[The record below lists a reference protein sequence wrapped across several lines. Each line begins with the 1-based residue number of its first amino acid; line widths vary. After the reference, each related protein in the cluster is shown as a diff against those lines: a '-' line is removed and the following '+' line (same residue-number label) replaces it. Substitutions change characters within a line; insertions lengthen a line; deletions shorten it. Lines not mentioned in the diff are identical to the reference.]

1 MEVEILS
8 RGIINEQYLDDI
20 AVAINAKL
28 GSSSTMTPSEMASK
42 ISSIPTSSGASLGHG
57 SFSANGSYRALD
69 DNLDGYSTVDVSIP
83 MTMLSANSNGIYTPS
98 VGGYNQVNV
107 NVPTTSL
114 TSLSVSANG
123 SYVAPSGYSYD
134 EITVNVSGT
143 ESDYDFY
150 EDGIDLTVTAAE
162 VYLSTSTSSNAFYDQ
177 YCDQHINT
185 LTIEGNTERDVLQ
198 YLNRYPYKTISF
210 KKLILD
216 ETITEIGSN
225 VINNFFNYKEL
236 VIENP
241 NIKINQG
248 NSFKESGLIKITFPN
263 LIGSNFSWTGSY
275 TFDRCYNLKTVTL
288 PTNLTNISSTAF
300 RYCYNLK
307 NINLSDLNSL
317 NIINT
322 CAFNNC
328 NNLEKVENSNV
339 TTINGAAFQNCLGL
353 RKVNFPNVFTL
364 NGTEHFR
371 GCENLEEITLSTSL
385 TAIPGSCFHSCYKLL
400 SFDFSNIT
408 TIGVSA
414 FANCYNLKE
423 LILPNTLTTLNSQCF
438 LNNVGLNKLELYNS
452 ITSLA
457 TDAFKGA
464 STPSTIIFHGTQTEW
479 ETLVS
484 GKTMLKDI
492 DPTTVTYVT
501 D

>member
-1 MEVEILS
+1 MSVGLIDLS
-8 RGIINEQYLDDI
+8 IMNDI
-20 AVAINAKL
+20 ANAINTKL
-28 GSSSTMTPSEMASK
+28 SSSGTMTPSEMASN
-42 ISSIPTSSGASLGHG
+42 IISIPSDSGGTVAPSTFTENGVYPASS
-57 SFSANGSYRALD
+57 
-69 DNLDGYSTVDVSIP
+69 DNLDGYSIVTVS
-83 MTMLSANSNGIYTPS
+83 
-98 VGGYNQVNV
+98 
-107 NVPTTSL
+107 VPTTSL
-114 TSLSVSANG
+114 SQLSVNANGSYTAPSGYSYDEVTVDVPTTSLISLNVSANG

-143 ESDYDFY
+143 EPDYDFY
-150 EDGIDLTVTAAE
+150 EDGTDLTVTAAE

-216 ETITEIGSN
+216 ETITEVGN
-225 VINNFFNYKEL
+225 NAINNFFDYKEL
-236 VIENP
+236 VIKNP
-241 NIKINQG
+241 NIKINQA
-248 NSFKESGLIKITFPN
+248 NSFKESSLTKITFPN
-263 LIGSNFSWTGSY
+263 LIGSNFSWTGGY
-275 TFDRCYNLKTVTL
+275 TFDGCYNLKTVTL

-317 NIINT
+317 NKINT
-322 CAFNNC
+322 SAFNNC

-353 RKVNFPNVFTL
+353 RKINFPNVFTL

-371 GCENLEEITLSTSL
+371 GCENLEEIALSSSL
-385 TAIPGSCFHSCYKLL
+385 TAVPGSCFHSCYKLL
-400 SFDFSNIT
+400 SFDFSNII
-408 TIGVSA
+408 TIGTTA

-423 LILPNTLTTLNSQCF
+423 IILPNTLTTLSSQCF

-457 TDAFKGA
+457 TNAFQGA
-464 STPSTIIFHGTQTEW
+464 NTPSTIIFHGTQTEW